1 MVEPRERRDLRLLRR
16 LRADERGVA
25 LTELALVLP
34 LFLVL
39 ILGMIDFGKA
49 INYWIDET
57 HLANTGARWAVV
69 NYNPGDPTNTGIS
82 TTNPLQKYI
91 KDHADS
97 RELRGTVKGTQQS
110 VHAAK
115 VNICFYKASDG
126 TSTASPQVGDT
137 VKVTVKYDYNWLRY
151 IGIQVFGLS
160 SFATTTI
167 GSSASMRLETIPTH
181 YGTAQNTGGA
191 CPASA

>member
-1 MVEPRERRDLRLLRR
+1 MGERAPKKRCSLLRR
-16 LRADERGVA
+16 LRSEERGVA

-39 ILGMIDFGKA
+39 VLGMIDFGKA

-57 HLANTGARWAVV
+57 HLANSGARWAVV
-69 NYNPGDPTNTGIS
+69 NYNPGDPTNTGVS
-82 TTNPLQKYI
+82 TTEPLQKYI

-97 RELRGTVKGTQQS
+97 RELRGTVRGTQQAA
-110 VHAAK
+110 HAAL

-126 TSTASPQVGDT
+126 TSTTSPKVGDT
-137 VKVTVKYDYNWLRY
+137 VKVTVKYDYNWLRF

-160 SFATTTI
+160 DYTTTTI
-167 GSSASMRLETIPTH
+167 GSSAAMRLEAIPTH
-181 YGTAQNTGGA
+181 YSTVANTGGA
-191 CPASA
+191 CPSSA